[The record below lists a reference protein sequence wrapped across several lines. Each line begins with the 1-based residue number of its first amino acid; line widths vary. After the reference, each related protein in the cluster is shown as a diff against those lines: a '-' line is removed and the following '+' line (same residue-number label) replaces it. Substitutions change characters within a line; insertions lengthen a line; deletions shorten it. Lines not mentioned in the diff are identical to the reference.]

1 MSYYYFLQVHMNP
14 NHFNKNLKS
23 ECDALQTPRNQQWC
37 PRQWRQGWGVAENA
51 KDLGAKGGRVGNGGR
66 KEEAI
71 VPGRSLEAGS
81 SIFAQGE

>member
-1 MSYYYFLQVHMNP
+1 MNP

-23 ECDALQTPRNQQWC
+23 ECDALQTPRNQQWWTTVET
-37 PRQWRQGWGVAENA
+37 RMGVAENA

-71 VPGRSLEAGS
+71 VPGRSLEDGS